1 MSEADYLAWAAK
13 QHAYSFVR
21 QEMRKRRFDF
31 FRADCG
37 HKVGKSERYRYQVW
51 RINSEPRGQINQRT
65 DCEPCV
71 KEERTNA

>member
-1 MSEADYLAWAAK
+1 MSEDEYRKWAAK
-13 QHAYSFVR
+13 QEAYAFSR
-21 QEMRKRRFDF
+21 TEMRTRRFDF

-51 RINSEPRGQINQRT
+51 RVNCEPRGHINQRT

-71 KEERTNA
+71 KEER